1 MGWRGKAKHS
11 LHADVKCATIRR
23 GYAGVVE
30 LVDSMDLGSIANRRA
45 GSSPAARTITATV
58 IDTTVSVT
66 VAAFYANFAENM
78 AFS

>member
-11 LHADVKCATIRR
+11 LHTDVKCATIRR

-45 GSSPAARTITATV
+45 GSSPAARTKKGKTHIHV
-58 IDTTVSVT
+58 PLPFWYDEQE
-66 VAAFYANFAENM
+66 AAL
-78 AFS
+78 

>member
-1 MGWRGKAKHS
+1 MEWRGKAKHS

-45 GSSPAARTITATV
+45 GSSPAARTKKGKTLTH
-58 IDTTVSVT
+58 VSLPFWYDEQE
-66 VAAFYANFAENM
+66 VAR
-78 AFS
+78 

>member
-30 LVDSMDLGSIANRRA
+30 LVDSMDLGDVTSVKIFAN
-45 GSSPAARTITATV
+45 G
-58 IDTTVSVT
+58 
-66 VAAFYANFAENM
+66 
-78 AFS
+78 